1 MDNTFSIIELI
12 DILKVHYDDVTNLV
26 DNQIYLGH
34 MTYLGEVLEES
45 QYLVDDLLLL
55 FLMFPR

>member
-26 DNQIYLGH
+26 DNQIYLSH